1 MPTELCQP
9 RLPHLHSA
17 IHSQS
22 IEGKRPPSQLGYH
35 NEPKAS
41 ITRGLTREHVDDT
54 EKYTI
59 HDSAAP
65 YSAVKLSM
73 LLTAARLLLLF
84 LTAACHPPATRLLTL
99 ASALAT
105 LLARSFPSAASR
117 GRSAQIRARP
127 FPLSLHFLRRF
138 VKVEVERGLPLLA
151 RRLDSPTDPLTQ
163 CPLQA
168 LLNTQR
174 RFTELQ
180 PDHEV
185 TWGTFPLTRDRVSR
199 TPGLVGRNEA
209 NRGQEGWGPLPPS
222 DYCVDLHSS
231 IFCCA
236 RVPAA
241 YWLS

>member
-54 EKYTI
+54 EKYTT

-84 LTAACHPPATRLLTL
+84 LTAACHPPRHALTYPCL
-99 ASALAT
+99 CSCH
-105 LLARSFPSAASR
+105 PSC
-117 GRSAQIRARP
+117 P
-127 FPLSLHFLRRF
+127 FLSLRR
-138 VKVEVERGLPLLA
+138 VPRKKCP
-151 RRLDSPTDPLTQ
+151 DPRPPFSAFAQ
-163 CPLQA
+163 
-168 LLNTQR
+168 
-174 RFTELQ
+174 
-180 PDHEV
+180 
-185 TWGTFPLTRDRVSR
+185 
-199 TPGLVGRNEA
+199 
-209 NRGQEGWGPLPPS
+209 LPPA
-222 DYCVDLHSS
+222 
-231 IFCCA
+231 FCQG
-236 RVPAA
+236 RG
-241 YWLS
+241 